1 LSIQKNYG
9 YRKGIVFEVFP
20 ARSGHGFPEKGFSF
34 INTNLSQG
42 SCPKSRAAH
51 GDMSRSEGRGI
62 EVF

>member
-1 LSIQKNYG
+1 LFDNPSR

-20 ARSGHGFPEKGFSF
+20 SRSRQGFSEKGLSF
-34 INTNLSQG
+34 INTNLSSG
-42 SCPKSRAAH
+42 VISKSRAAH